1 MNNLKIAFIGGGNMA
16 RSLISGL
23 IKAGYDRNLISV
35 SNRSEGKLI
44 ALNKDFGIK
53 TSLDNYEIAK
63 DADVIVLAV
72 KPQFMA
78 EMLNQLTAKINDYEK
93 RLIISLAAGVTVER
107 LTGLLNGH
115 KKIVRLMPNTPAL
128 IGYGVTGTFAAPDV
142 NAEEKEFTN
151 RILTAVGK
159 VVWVEKESDI
169 NTVTAASGS
178 SPAYFF
184 LFMQYL
190 IEHTKEMGLSEEQAR
205 TLVVETAL
213 GAAQMAI
220 KNADVSLETLRAQVT
235 SKGGTTFAAISKF
248 EELNLKDSVS
258 AAMDACVARAEEM
271 QKLF

>member
-23 IKAGYDRNLISV
+23 IKAGYDSNLISV

-78 EMLNQLTAKINDYEK
+78 EMLNQLTAKINNYGN

-107 LTGLLNGH
+107 LTSLLNGH

-184 LFMQYL
+184 LFMQSL

>member
-23 IKAGYDRNLISV
+23 IKAGYDSNLISV

-63 DADVIVLAV
+63 AADVIVLAV

-78 EMLNQLTAKINDYEK
+78 EMLNQLTAKINNYGN

-107 LTGLLNGH
+107 LTSLLNGH

-220 KNADVSLETLRAQVT
+220 KNVDVSLETLRAQVT